1 MPMNSPALNSLS
13 DVQCFKHPSLSGSP
27 GGCPCSN
34 LRLGFI
40 SSPLGAFPRGGSRR
54 LRTRLFGAVFAA
66 DLSANFL
73 SPAMNLS
80 ETDQELNVQPAAS
93 GIDQSINYLI
103 VGLIVLG
110 FFLVT
115 VMGLSHVER
124 LSKPASQ
131 TTVEGEQTQPQTE
144 IVGAGTPVTE

>member
-1 MPMNSPALNSLS
+1 
-13 DVQCFKHPSLSGSP
+13 
-27 GGCPCSN
+27 
-34 LRLGFI
+34 
-40 SSPLGAFPRGGSRR
+40 
-54 LRTRLFGAVFAA
+54 
-66 DLSANFL
+66 
-73 SPAMNLS
+73 MNLS

-124 LSKPASQ
+124 LSRPAPQ
-131 TTVEGEQTQPQTE
+131 TPAEGELTQPQTE